1 MSPFSLSA
9 RDTVAIETPAR
20 WATSRIVGLATADRG
35 YHVEP
40 CILTQRRLE
49 LGSFLVDVD
58 VNVRTELPRLA
69 QPVAQAGIALV
80 QPFERLPDR
89 ARVNVDV
96 PGQARKEGRQRRRDM
111 NVHRAQSTTT
121 ASTDVVP

>member
-20 WATSRIVGLATADRG
+20 CATSRIVGLATADG
-35 YHVEP
+35 GDHVEP
-40 CILTQRRLE
+40 CVFAQRRLE

-58 VNVRTELPRLA
+58 VNVRAELPRLA

-80 QPFERLPDR
+80 QPFERLAHR

-96 PGQARKEGRQRRRDM
+96 PGQPRKERR
-111 NVHRAQSTTT
+111 
-121 ASTDVVP
+121 